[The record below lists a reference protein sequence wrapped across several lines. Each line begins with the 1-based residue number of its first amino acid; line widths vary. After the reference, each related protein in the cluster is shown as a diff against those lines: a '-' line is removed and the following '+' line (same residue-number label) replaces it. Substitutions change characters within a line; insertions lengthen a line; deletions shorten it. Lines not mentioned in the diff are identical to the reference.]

1 MSHPAPGQL
10 RQVTEFAAVLL
21 AHNPGPMTLD
31 GTNTWLL
38 GTGAERIVVDPGP
51 GESAHL
57 RQVAEQAEVPLVL
70 LTHHHFDHTEG
81 VEEFVERSGAVVRA
95 LDPALCRGAEPFR
108 DGDVVEA
115 AGVRLTVLATPGHT
129 KDSVCF
135 RVEHG
140 GGTAVLTG
148 DTILGRGTTVV
159 AQPDG
164 HLGSYL
170 ESLRALA
177 ELPAGTPGLP
187 GHGPEL
193 PDVAAAARAY
203 LEHRAQR
210 LDQVREVVRQRGPQ
224 VTACEVVKVVYADV
238 DPSVWPAAEWT
249 VAAQLTY
256 LAEQGEL

>member
-10 RQVTEFAAVLL
+10 RPVNDFAAVLL
-21 AHNPGPMTLD
+21 ANNPGPLTLE

-38 GTGAERIVVDPGP
+38 GTGAARIVVDPGP
-51 GESAHL
+51 GDSAHL
-57 RQVAEQAEVPLVL
+57 RRAAEQPRVQLVL

-81 VEEFVERSGAVVRA
+81 VAEFTARTGAPVRA
-95 LDPALCRGAEPFR
+95 LDPALCVDAEPFR
-108 DGDVVEA
+108 DGEVIEA

-135 RVEHG
+135 VAERDG
-140 GGTAVLTG
+140 RTAVLTG

-170 ESLRALA
+170 DSLAKLA
-177 ELPAGTPGLP
+177 EFPAATLALP

-193 PDVAAAARAY
+193 PDVAGAARGY
-203 LEHRAQR
+203 LAHRAQR
-210 LDQVREVVRQRGPQ
+210 LDQVREVVRERGPGI
-224 VTACEVVKVVYADV
+224 TAREVVRVVYADV
-238 DPSVWPAAEWT
+238 DESVWPAAEWS
-249 VAAQLTY
+249 VAAQLAY
-256 LAEQGEL
+256 LAERGEL